1 MGQASPIYFDYLSPA
16 RDCHLTPEQ
25 VAALEAV
32 ERQEFPEDQMMFE
45 LHMLRVIEQIGAGRL
60 KIEKVLPTTK

>member
-1 MGQASPIYFDYLSPA
+1 MPAASL
-16 RDCHLTPEQ
+16 PEQ

-45 LHMLRVIEQIGAGRL
+45 LHMLRVIEQISAGHL
-60 KIEKVLPTTK
+60 KIEEVLSATK